1 MDFIRFNV
9 GDKLQLKK
17 KHPCGGSSFTVLRL
31 GSDVRIRCD
40 QCGRDMLQAREK
52 LEKAIKIVLTQN

>member
-52 LEKAIKIVLTQN
+52 LEKAVKIVLTQN